1 MLVKLLEREIK
12 RFERLFEQTVADLGE
27 VPKVPAVGD
36 EPNTQELEREI
47 DDRVDFPYRQEFV
60 DRLRELLGYD
70 VEIGEEGDDVFNVK
84 VKDNVLVMRF
94 VVDEGEPL
102 VIFRVGDQKVTGS
115 LYLLLGRT
123 VVGAGD
129 ILEALVDS
137 EEAMQEFVDG
147 VKGIIEELIGIEQ
160 VVEEEPVGEEP
171 VEGEHIEEEPVGEEG
186 VKGAPEGEGEG
197 ERAEESRM
205 RRVRRFAGRVV
216 EQGQKKQKKSTLS
229 DLGVEVKKVA
239 DTEVKYEQVDV
250 PMEAETAKTVMKKM
264 TLQDIAKKVSPG
276 EGGYP
281 DIIGWVT
288 EPKEQ

>member
-27 VPKVPAVGD
+27 VPKIPAVGD
-36 EPNTQELEREI
+36 ELDTQELEREI
-47 DDRVDFPYRQEFV
+47 DDRVDFPYRQEFA
-60 DRLRELLGYD
+60 DRLKELLGYD

-84 VKDNVLVMRF
+84 VKDNTLVMRF

-123 VVGAGD
+123 VVGTGD
-129 ILEALVDS
+129 ILEALIDS

-147 VKGIIEELIGIEQ
+147 VKEIIEELIGIEQ
-160 VVEEEPVGEEP
+160 VVEEEPVEEEP
-171 VEGEHIEEEPVGEEG
+171 IEGEHIEEEPVEGEHVEGEE
-186 VKGAPEGEGEG
+186 
-197 ERAEESRM
+197 ERTEESKA
-205 RRVRRFAGRVV
+205 RRFRRSTRKVI
-216 EQGQKKQKKSTLS
+216 EQEQKKPTLA
-229 DLGVEVKKVA
+229 DFGAEVKKVA
-239 DTEVKYEQVDV
+239 DTEVKYEQVDI
-250 PMEAETAKTVMKKM
+250 PMEAEIAKSTMKKM
-264 TLQDIAKKVSPG
+264 TLQDIARKVSPG